1 MTSEVVEVRG
11 GSPSAMPAVEKLP
24 SSRRKPGSTRTKAV
38 AWPALAGSYVDQGGI
53 AAIVDPGFRRDDD
66 VSSSAGLG
74 MRGPRTR
81 LKFLALPLA
90 ALLLTA
96 CNEQELYGQLSERQA
111 NEMVAVLRSAGIEAE
126 KQGKDGVFAI
136 QTKRDDFSAAVR
148 ALAAQGY
155 PRESYDTMGT
165 VFKREGFVSSPLE
178 ERARLVHAMSQ
189 EISNTLASI
198 DGVVQARVHLVMPER
213 HPLADKA
220 TPSAAS
226 VFIKHRP
233 DKDMTAQVAQIKALV
248 VNSIEGLP
256 YDNVTVALF
265 PAEEL
270 PAQRPAPAPVLA
282 TPPAAGAS
290 AATAGLPLPLMAG
303 TMGGVLLL
311 GGGGMLWL
319 RRRDAAGRL
328 ALSATPARQ
337 ALPTT
342 EATQERLQAM
352 LRRAA
357 AEKPR

>member
-1 MTSEVVEVRG
+1 MPSTSH
-11 GSPSAMPAVEKLP
+11 L
-24 SSRRKPGSTRTKAV
+24 
-38 AWPALAGSYVDQGGI
+38 
-53 AAIVDPGFRRDDD
+53 
-66 VSSSAGLG
+66 
-74 MRGPRTR
+74 R
-81 LKFLALPLA
+81 LLALPLA

-126 KQGKDGVFAI
+126 KQGQAGVFSI
-136 QTKRDDFSAAVR
+136 QTARDDFPAAVR
-148 ALAAQGY
+148 ALTAQGY
-155 PRESYDTMGT
+155 PRDQFDSMGT
-165 VFKREGFVSSPLE
+165 IFKREGFVSSPLE

-270 PAQRPAPAPVLA
+270 SAPRPAPAAPAPV
-282 TPPAAGAS
+282 PAAGAS
-290 AATAGLPLPLMAG
+290 ATTAGLPLPLMAG
-303 TMGGVLLL
+303 TVGGVLLL

-319 RRRDAAGRL
+319 RRRDTAGKPDGAA
-328 ALSATPARQ
+328 APARP
-337 ALPTT
+337 ALPTP
-342 EATQERLQAM
+342 EMTQERLQAM

-357 AEKPR
+357 AEKAQ

>member
-1 MTSEVVEVRG
+1 MQQTTFGRRVG
-11 GSPSAMPAVEKLP
+11 AAATGMLILACAAC
-24 SSRRKPGSTRTKAV
+24 SSR
-38 AWPALAGSYVDQGGI
+38 
-53 AAIVDPGFRRDDD
+53 
-66 VSSSAGLG
+66 
-74 MRGPRTR
+74 
-81 LKFLALPLA
+81 
-90 ALLLTA
+90 
-96 CNEQELYGQLSERQA
+96 QELYSKLSERQA

-126 KQGKDGVFAI
+126 KQGKDGTFSI
-136 QTKRDDFSAAVR
+136 QTKRDDFPAAVR

-155 PRESYDTMGT
+155 PRETYDTMGT

-270 PAQRPAPAPVLA
+270 SAPRPAQAAPAPV
-282 TPPAAGAS
+282 PAAGAS
-290 AATAGLPLPLMAG
+290 ATTAGLPLPLMAG
-303 TMGGVLLL
+303 TVGGVLLL

-319 RRRDAAGRL
+319 RRRDTAGKPDS
-328 ALSATPARQ
+328 SATPARP
-337 ALPTT
+337 ALPTP
-342 EATQERLQAM
+342 EMTQERLQAM

-357 AEKPR
+357 EKAQ